1 MGIFGNDANSYFGAD
16 NYKNLDIGNMAYKDY
31 GSYTPYS
38 SNISSQAG
46 DLISQFMSG
55 KLSPEVLAQ
64 ANKGFMSANEATR
77 EGSYGMPIGAQ
88 KGLEAG
94 NASNLA
100 LSLALQ
106 GQQQQQAGL
115 SAAMPYMGF
124 MAGQNETAY
133 NSGVNENRYGQ
144 TFNKGVRDSMA
155 GWESDAMNK
164 SAESGLNLGSLF
176 QGAVSAGTTFGLN
189 KLFPDAPSAGNNYNK
204 GRYVNGKM
212 VK

>member
-77 EGSYGMPIGAQ
+77 EGSYRGGQTHP
-88 KGLEAG
+88 LP
-94 NASNLA
+94 NLSHSSMQRCPRRSPA
-100 LSLALQ
+100 LS
-106 GQQQQQAGL
+106 
-115 SAAMPYMGF
+115 
-124 MAGQNETAY
+124 
-133 NSGVNENRYGQ
+133 V
-144 TFNKGVRDSMA
+144 
-155 GWESDAMNK
+155 
-164 SAESGLNLGSLF
+164 
-176 QGAVSAGTTFGLN
+176 
-189 KLFPDAPSAGNNYNK
+189 
-204 GRYVNGKM
+204 
-212 VK
+212 